1 MTPDVLE
8 DFEARLDP
16 ATPDPD
22 RFRVVAYGEISAV
35 IQIVGHDEVVLKRM
49 SGFATDEE
57 VTQYVRVVDDY
68 VAALGGRGI
77 TVAPTQVMPITTE
90 RNGRVAYLVQPSLP
104 AERLGHALLRTGNE
118 ADVHAL
124 LEAVYETL
132 AGFYAANAEGS
143 LVLAIDAQLSNWAWD
158 GAALTYFDVGTPF
171 IRRDGVEQMDFAI
184 VTRAMPQPL
193 RWLTERF
200 IAPGVIERYYGL
212 DNAITDILANFVKE
226 GRAELIEGAAEFTNR
241 WTARAGVDLPAF
253 QSRAIHRYYAVDE
266 KIWEFAWLARRLA
279 RFVNTRL
286 LGRPYNYL
294 LPGKV
299 KRR

>member
-16 ATPDPD
+16 AIPDPD

-35 IQIVGHDEVVLKRM
+35 IQLSGHDEVVLKRM
-49 SGFATDEE
+49 SGFATEEE
-57 VTQYVRVVDDY
+57 VTRYVQVVDDY
-68 VAALGGRGI
+68 VACLGGRGI
-77 TVAPTQVMPITTE
+77 AVAPTEVIPVSTE
-90 RNGRVAYLVQPSLP
+90 RNGRVAYLVQPCIP
-104 AERLGHALLRTGNE
+104 AERLGHALLRSGDE

-124 LEAVYETL
+124 LEAVYALL
-132 AGFYAANAEGS
+132 AEFYAANAEGS

-158 GAALTYFDVGTPF
+158 GSALTYFDVGTPF
-171 IRRDGVEQMDFAI
+171 IRRDGVEQMDFK
-184 VTRAMPQPL
+184 VLTRSTPQPL
-193 RWLTERF
+193 RWLSDRF

-226 GRAELIEGAAEFTNR
+226 GRAELIERATDFTNE
-241 WTARAGVDLPAF
+241 WVARADVDLPTF
-253 QSRAIHRYYAVDE
+253 QPRAIHRYYAVDA
-266 KIWEFAWLARRLA
+266 KIWEFLYQARRLA

-286 LGRPYNYL
+286 FGRPYNYL